1 MPMQYKTKD
10 DQPIVP
16 GMKLWDSYWDGNHPT
31 KVYPLEVGNVTFIFQ
46 DCYADR
52 DIAVKRIT
60 EHSARVVEDCR
71 RELAEAEQ
79 KHATWLEYVASMDKE
94 S

>member
-1 MPMQYKTKD
+1 MPMEYKTRD

-16 GMKLWDSYWDGNHPT
+16 GMKLWSFYWDGNHPT
-31 KVYPLEVGNVTFIFQ
+31 EVYPLEVGDVTLIYQ

-52 DIAVKRIT
+52 DIAVKSIT
-60 EHSARVVEDCR
+60 QHSARVVEGCR

-79 KHATWLEYVASMDKE
+79 RHATWLEFVASLPKE